1 MFVLSP
7 LGDVSSFRRK
17 GLKNEVYLITED
29 KCIECVGVLLA
40 ARSPVIS
47 ELLETSQ
54 NIPATEFSDNV
65 PGLED
70 CLDLIYGSSI
80 QIGDR
85 NYKTIYKFGKIFQI
99 KEMMDGILSW
109 ATEDLDC
116 EKFWEVYLELITLN
130 VEKSAFHIAVK
141 KHLSTNSDTFLQCAT
156 QVGQSDKADK
166 SGAVTELLSEILD
179 KRILNFMMNI
189 CETELENDPMASS
202 TASSPNSNKFIT
214 SATSYIENYVKSDQY
229 NCADKTQCIQFLEK
243 VSKVSNNVA
252 LVRTVLTLIINVSS
266 GNLQPDDTESE
277 STMDLNPE
285 IVNKL
290 TDQETSYS
298 TVQFFLENTPTE
310 MNPCIVGEILL
321 HWEEVR
327 FQAALKKPLFQP
339 AYRKFSTSIRNLI
352 ESTSKHWC
360 SLLHKTRYYRGFSEE
375 MKGKFAESP
384 EEHLHYCLFVSQKKS
399 PLRCCIA
406 VGNGAPINLP
416 KKDLKYSHGMAEYAE
431 SIPAFRYNPNVVPQY
446 GNIKGHWFLITE
458 NNNYV
463 SFITQ
468 SQQHILQN
476 ITNCFVYL
484 VYVPL
489 DCDKNE

>member
-29 KCIECVGVLLA
+29 KCIECSGVLLA

-54 NIPATEFSDNV
+54 NIPATEFSDNI

-109 ATEDLDC
+109 VTEDLDC

-130 VEKSAFHIAVK
+130 VEKSVFLVEAK
-141 KHLSTNSDTFLQCAT
+141 RHLTTNSDTFLQCAS
-156 QVGQSDKADK
+156 QIFEGDK
-166 SGAVTELLSEILD
+166 SDISEAVTELLSEILD
-179 KRILNFMMNI
+179 KRILNFMVSLG
-189 CETELENDPMASS
+189 ETALENYPKASS
-202 TASSPNSNKFIT
+202 KALSCNNNKFLVA
-214 SATSYIENYVKSDQY
+214 ATSYIEQYVKSDQ
-229 NCADKTQCIQFLEK
+229 NDFTDNARFIEFLNQ
-243 VSKVSNNVA
+243 VSRISSNVS
-252 LVRTVLTLIINVSS
+252 LVRTVLTLIININARGPPLIETSS
-266 GNLQPDDTESE
+266 M
-277 STMDLNPE
+277 STRDLNCE
-285 IVNKL
+285 IIKKL
-290 TDQETSYS
+290 IDPRTSLTAVQHFAQHSLDEIHPCIIGETVAKWASVRNS
-298 TVQFFLENTPTE
+298 RSGDDVKFLREFYTTIQNMNSQWYLKFCNTRTYVWLNQMVGLNLEENTE
-310 MNPCIVGEILL
+310 KC
-321 HWEEVR
+321 
-327 FQAALKKPLFQP
+327 
-339 AYRKFSTSIRNLI
+339 NL
-352 ESTSKHWC
+352 
-360 SLLHKTRYYRGFSEE
+360 YYF
-375 MKGKFAESP
+375 
-384 EEHLHYCLFVSQKKS
+384 LYVSQQNS
-399 PLRCCIA
+399 SLRNCIE
-406 VGNGAPINLP
+406 VGDGTPINLP
-416 KKDLKYSHGMAEYAE
+416 KGDLKYSESMEKYAE

-446 GNIKGHWFLITE
+446 GNIEGHWLLLTE

-463 SFITQ
+463 SFITE

-489 DCDKNE
+489 DCGEKE